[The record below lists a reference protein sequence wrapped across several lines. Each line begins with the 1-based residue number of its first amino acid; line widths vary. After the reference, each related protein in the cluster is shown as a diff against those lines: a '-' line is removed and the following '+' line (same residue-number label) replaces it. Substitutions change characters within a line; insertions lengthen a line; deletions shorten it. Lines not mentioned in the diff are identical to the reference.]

1 MNCVAVSSARCR
13 WGGCCAWAAIS
24 AAASCFQ
31 WSVTGWGK
39 LFPVQSSLVLG
50 SFSSV
55 EAFKHPPPPTLGPV
69 VFALLLPATWGRVQR
84 EEIPTGSY
92 IRTPWQGRRRGR
104 FCWALLLSCH
114 YGLIAASSNPAFPA
128 RRHLHQ
134 FIPQRGQTTGS
145 CKSKQNPK
153 NPCHFFTAA
162 AWVVKWSRS
171 QYRTPTLR
179 SCAATQDGPDLHS
192 NLLFHV
198 SSEVI
203 LHSAAV
209 MFTPS
214 TVHHSPQGRRMSVDR
229 SVSTVN
235 RTPVWHK
242 SRQQQCG
249 CCMATKSLTRLCSIC
264 RMTRALLSPFLSHFP
279 IYCPA
284 SPSLP

>member
-50 SFSSV
+50 SSSSV

-84 EEIPTGSY
+84 EETPTEHRDGGEERKVLLGFAPELSLRFDSS
-92 IRTPWQGRRRGR
+92 IIQSCFSSKKTFTSIHPSAGAKLLAPVNPNRTQKKWLNEAGANTGHQHPG
-104 FCWALLLSCH
+104 A
-114 YGLIAASSNPAFPA
+114 A
-128 RRHLHQ
+128 RR
-134 FIPQRGQTTGS
+134 
-145 CKSKQNPK
+145 
-153 NPCHFFTAA
+153 
-162 AWVVKWSRS
+162 SRM
-171 QYRTPTLR
+171 
-179 SCAATQDGPDLHS
+179 DLTS
-192 NLLFHV
+192 SLLFHV
-198 SSEVI
+198 SSEVV

-214 TVHHSPQGRRMSVDR
+214 TVHHSPQGRRMSVDC